1 MMQFEAKTFAT
12 GADLIASYTAVT
24 KRLLGKPMRVV
35 APVVCEAP
43 KPVKP
48 RPEPELPNY
57 PKAYIKLRAGEL
69 GFSYED
75 IISIKTKKL
84 LVEAR
89 DQLITEV
96 KEKFNLSLGQIA
108 RHFGDRDHT
117 SIMFSLRRHRARQTP
132 EGQEQIR
139 VREERLVAMGADYAS
154 EMPLSEVSKKYG
166 ISEGHLIEMRRL
178 YGWPM
183 RRNRKGQR

>member
-1 MMQFEAKTFAT
+1 MMQLEAKTFTT
-12 GADLIASYTAVT
+12 GADLIASYNAVT
-24 KRLLGKPMRVV
+24 KRLRGKPMRVV
-35 APVVCEAP
+35 VPVVCEAP

-48 RPEPELPNY
+48 RLEPELPNY

-89 DQLITEV
+89 HQLIAEV
-96 KEKFNLSLGQIA
+96 KEKFGLSLGQTA

-117 SIMFSLRRHRARQTP
+117 SVMNALRRNTARQTQ

-139 VREERLVAMGADYAS
+139 LREERLVAMGVDYAS
-154 EMPLSEVSKKYG
+154 EMPLNEVSQKYG

-183 RRNRKGQR
+183 RRNRKGRR